1 MLSSQLP
8 GVISVSSF
16 ELSYPYS
23 GNLIFLILSASQ
35 FDPLH
40 FFRDDELGDRTR
52 LECIRDKNR
61 VISCQILDLIRLR
74 SVLESFY
81 YDEPRKSNLRQW
93 KATSKFETA

>member
-40 FFRDDELGDRTR
+40 FFRDDYLVSLAIYGLLDTFY
-52 LECIRDKNR
+52 R
-61 VISCQILDLIRLR
+61 V
-74 SVLESFY
+74 
-81 YDEPRKSNLRQW
+81 
-93 KATSKFETA
+93 KFL

>member
-40 FFRDDELGDRTR
+40 FFRDDY
-52 LECIRDKNR
+52 LENFYKMHFSYDYCQTAIYAEIRF
-61 VISCQILDLIRLR
+61 LR
-74 SVLESFY
+74 SLSLDFIEMS
-81 YDEPRKSNLRQW
+81 LI
-93 KATSKFETA
+93 T